1 MWLQLN
7 YLLPMGSL
15 FRFMVKLRAGDGI
28 DPLLDLGIHVWELHW
43 YNQHITSNQSVVIIF
58 YEVHKIFN

>member
-1 MWLQLN
+1 
-7 YLLPMGSL
+7 MGSL
-15 FRFMVKLRAGDGI
+15 FRFTVKLRAGDGI
-28 DPLLDLGIHVWELHW
+28 DPLLDLGIWGLHW